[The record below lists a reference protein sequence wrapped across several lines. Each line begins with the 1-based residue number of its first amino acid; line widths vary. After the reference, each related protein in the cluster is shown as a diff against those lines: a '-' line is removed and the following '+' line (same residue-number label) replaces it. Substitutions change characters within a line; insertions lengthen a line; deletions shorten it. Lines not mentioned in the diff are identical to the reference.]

1 MSGDPASFLRAARE
15 YDRKGS
21 LPEAA
26 TAYRAAIASAEA
38 AGDRR
43 VAAEAL
49 RRLAVVHCRLQQS
62 APARDLCSRSEEL
75 ARESGDAD
83 LVAEALNTAGGIDLV
98 EECFDTARRHFVRA
112 ASIAADPDLLGRI
125 EQNLA
130 TIAST
135 RGDYDEALVRYRRS
149 LEGFQAASNVH
160 GCAVAYHNLGVAS
173 IELRRWDD
181 ADRYLRLCLTSV
193 QLTGDLHLRGLAALN
208 HAEALTGLGK
218 LREARMAAETAI
230 SVFDELHAPRELAD
244 AYRILGGVLRRSGEL
259 AAAQTRL
266 QLAVEVASTSRCA
279 LSEAEATRDLAIVLA
294 ALGQVPQGLAMMARA
309 ASELQRL
316 KPEVAS
322 AATLGEYPASV
333 RAWRDLMEVIDPT
346 AAAHSERVAARAVAV
361 ARELGCD
368 VAAQVR
374 IRLAGCLSGFESAC
388 LAAESLPSDVV
399 VILRDVP
406 VGGSLEAT
414 IVKLA
419 ADAERARTLSAE
431 DGPGDRL
438 SA

>member
-1 MSGDPASFLRAARE
+1 MTGEPASFLRVARE

-21 LPEAA
+21 LTEAA
-26 TAYRAAIASAEA
+26 TAYRAVISSAEA

-62 APARDLCSRSEEL
+62 APARDLCSRSEVL
-75 ARESGDAD
+75 ARETGDAD
-83 LVAEALNTAGGIDLV
+83 LLAEALNTAGGIDLV
-98 EECFDTARRHFVRA
+98 DECFDTAQMHFIRA

-135 RGDYDEALVRYRRS
+135 RGDYDEALVRYQRS
-149 LEGFQAASNVH
+149 LEGFLAASNVH

-173 IELRRWDD
+173 IELRHWDD

-193 QLTGDLHLRGLAALN
+193 QRTGDLHLHGLAALN
-208 HAEALTGLGK
+208 HAEALTWLGR
-218 LREARMAAETAI
+218 LREARVAAETSI
-230 SVFDELHAPRELAD
+230 GVFDELHAPRELAD

-266 QLAVEVASTSRCA
+266 HLAVEVASTSRCA

-294 ALGQVPQGLAMMARA
+294 ALGQVPQALAMMARA
-309 ASELQRL
+309 ATELQRL
-316 KPEVAS
+316 KPAVAS

-333 RAWRDLMEVIDPT
+333 RAWRDLLEVMDPN
-346 AAAHSERVAARAVAV
+346 AAANSERVATRAVAV

-368 VAAQVR
+368 EAAQVR
-374 IRLAGCLSGFESAC
+374 IRLAGCLYGFEAAW
-388 LAAESLPSDVV
+388 LVAESLPSDVAG
-399 VILRDVP
+399 ILRNVP
-406 VGGSLEAT
+406 TGGSLESK
-414 IVKLA
+414 IVALA
-419 ADAERARTLSAE
+419 ADCERERTLNSA
-431 DGPGDRL
+431 DGSSDRL